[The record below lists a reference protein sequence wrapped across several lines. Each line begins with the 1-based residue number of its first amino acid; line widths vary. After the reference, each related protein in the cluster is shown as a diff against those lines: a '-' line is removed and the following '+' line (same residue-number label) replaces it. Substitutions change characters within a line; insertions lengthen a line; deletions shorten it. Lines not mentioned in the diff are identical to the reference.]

1 MRQRQDKII
10 FILNLHRLLSG
21 VMRYLISFHAPTFV
35 PHRQLLPV
43 SCLRLQHSP
52 WDNRISA
59 LLQVLYLPVSN
70 SSHVWP
76 ATYPLHQFK
85 LLLLAEAVL
94 PLMLAR
100 RLSPTTKNSIHFRS
114 SFIGRGYY
122 PLSESRWRV
131 HISLLRRPYA
141 LTTILHCCANM

>member
-1 MRQRQDKII
+1 MRQRQDGII
-10 FILNLHRLLSG
+10 SILNLHRLLSG
-21 VMRYLISFHAPTFV
+21 VMRYLISFHALTFV

-52 WDNRISA
+52 WDHKISA

-70 SSHVWP
+70 SSLIRP

-100 RLSPTTKNSIHFRS
+100 RLSPTNENQIIILS
-114 SFIGRGYY
+114 SFIGRRCYL
-122 PLSESRWRV
+122 LSESRQRV
-131 HISLLRRPYA
+131 HAYP
-141 LTTILHCCANM
+141 